1 MNKTVIALALLSV
14 CSLANA
20 HFGSVIPN
28 KQIVSDPK
36 DSTLTITTAFNHPM
50 EQTGMTMEKPKSFSV
65 IVDGKKTDL
74 TNTLQKTKVL
84 DKDAWMTQ
92 YRVARPGCYKFVLEP
107 QPYWEPAEDKFI
119 IHYSKV
125 MVPVFGVDDG
135 WDAPTGAKTEILPLT
150 RPFGNYAGN
159 VFRGQVILNGKP
171 APDTMVE
178 VEYYNVDH
186 RVKAPDD
193 IFITQQVK
201 TDKNGIFSYAVPWEG
216 WWGFAALNDAD
227 YKIKK
232 DGQDKD
238 VELDLVIKSN
248 NGDVDAR
255 NKLILHNLR
264 LVVFLAKKYD
274 NTNET
279 LEDLVSIGSIGLI
292 KGINTYKPD
301 KNIKL
306 ATYASRCIE
315 NEILMFL
322 RKNKKR
328 NTEISFEDSINFD
341 GEGNEL
347 HLEDVF
353 GTDPE
358 LIPKAYEDKIDKI
371 ILLKEIEKLGD
382 RDKEI
387 IKMRYGLMGSEEY
400 TQKEVADML
409 GISQSYIS
417 RIEKKTIK
425 KLQNLMKV

>member
-201 TDKNGIFSYAVPWEG
+201 RDLLLCSSLGGLV
-216 WWGFAALNDAD
+216 GFC
-227 YKIKK
+227 
-232 DGQDKD
+232 
-238 VELDLVIKSN
+238 
-248 NGDVDAR
+248 R
-255 NKLILHNLR
+255 
-264 LVVFLAKKYD
+264 
-274 NTNET
+274 
-279 LEDLVSIGSIGLI
+279 
-292 KGINTYKPD
+292 
-301 KNIKL
+301 
-306 ATYASRCIE
+306 
-315 NEILMFL
+315 
-322 RKNKKR
+322 
-328 NTEISFEDSINFD
+328 
-341 GEGNEL
+341 
-347 HLEDVF
+347 
-353 GTDPE
+353 
-358 LIPKAYEDKIDKI
+358 
-371 ILLKEIEKLGD
+371 
-382 RDKEI
+382 
-387 IKMRYGLMGSEEY
+387 SE
-400 TQKEVADML
+400 
-409 GISQSYIS
+409 
-417 RIEKKTIK
+417 
-425 KLQNLMKV
+425 